1 MGHCSCGAHSC
12 AAEKKVDV
20 KVSVFHEYGK
30 VIFSLLLLAGGIIM
44 NALDLAFFREGYV
57 SLIWYIVAY
66 LPVGIPVMKEAW
78 ESIREKDYFSEFT
91 NGYCYSG
98 GFLYW
103 RISGRSGR
111 DVILYSRRTVS
122 G

>member
-1 MGHCSCGAHSC
+1 MLWDIVVVALIHAQQ
-12 AAEKKVDV
+12 KKVDA
-20 KVSVFHEYGK
+20 KVSNFHEYGK

-91 NGYCYSG
+91 LMIIATWGLS
-98 GFLYW
+98 
-103 RISGRSGR
+103 
-111 DVILYSRRTVS
+111 ILANIRKE
-122 G
+122 

>member
-78 ESIREKDYFSEFT
+78 ELSLIHISEPTRLLSIS
-91 NGYCYSG
+91 
-98 GFLYW
+98 
-103 RISGRSGR
+103 
-111 DVILYSRRTVS
+111 
-122 G
+122 

>member
-12 AAEKKVDV
+12 AAEKKVDA

-57 SLIWYIVAY
+57 SLICAY
-66 LPVGIPVMKEAW
+66 RACPTVLLQLRLQTAP
-78 ESIREKDYFSEFT
+78 SSE
-91 NGYCYSG
+91 
-98 GFLYW
+98 
-103 RISGRSGR
+103 
-111 DVILYSRRTVS
+111 
-122 G
+122 

>member
-12 AAEKKVDV
+12 ATEKKVDA
-20 KVSVFHEYGK
+20 KISNFHEYGK

-91 NGYCYSG
+91 LMIIATLGAFYIGEYPEG
-98 GFLYW
+98 VAVMLFY
-103 RISGRSGR
+103 
-111 DVILYSRRTVS
+111 TV
-122 G
+122 GELFQ